1 MSILAD
7 LLGRTPP
14 VRQVR
19 AQDGQGLV
27 EYGLIISLVA
37 IIAILALITLGG
49 NVTTLLSATGQ
60 SV

>member
-1 MSILAD
+1 MSVLTA
-7 LLGRTPP
+7 P
-14 VRQVR
+14 VRAALSRTLR

-27 EYGLIISLVA
+27 EYGLIISLIA
-37 IIAILALITLGG
+37 IVAILALVALGS